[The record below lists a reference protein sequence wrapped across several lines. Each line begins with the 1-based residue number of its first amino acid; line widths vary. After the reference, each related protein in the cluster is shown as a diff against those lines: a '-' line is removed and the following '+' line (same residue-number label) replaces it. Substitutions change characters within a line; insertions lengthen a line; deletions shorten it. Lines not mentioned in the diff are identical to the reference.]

1 MKEQIAYA
9 LMDLLEHY
17 SYRDVSVSVICEVAG
32 VSRPTFYN
40 HFKGKD
46 DLARWIVREDFARN
60 GLPLLLS
67 RRQEISTFGFFHYFE
82 NHRSF
87 YLRLCQYD
95 DGALLRRALEEAY
108 AVPAEQVDRFTDAM
122 GADNRAVTPE
132 MYRRYVVP
140 AISAAVVNWI
150 GEGMNVP
157 VETLAEDYRTLLG
170 HLARNASGYQL

>member
-82 NHRSF
+82 KHRSF

-95 DGALLRRALEEAY
+95 GGVLLRRCLEEAY
-108 AVPAEQVDRFTDAM
+108 SAAVDHGDRFTGIPAW
-122 GADNRAVTPE
+122 GREGETSE
-132 MYRRYVVP
+132 IYRRYVVP
-140 AISAAVVNWI
+140 AISAAVVDWVSD
-150 GEGMNVP
+150 EMRTP
-157 VETLAEDYRTLLG
+157 VGQLADDRG
-170 HLARNASGYQL
+170 PPDPSGAFGAVCFG